1 MVDSIPSLHIGVV
14 VLLELPKSLIG
25 EKSLPIEMA
34 VIIVSISLHYCVLKE
49 ESLL

>member
-34 VIIVSISLHYCVLKE
+34 GFPWSLILSIIVF
-49 ESLL
+49 